1 MGLKA
6 FFNSLS
12 PCQDDE
18 CYEQSAD
25 VRSQLRFFEQLERIE
40 KQRKDEQ
47 EREILLKAAKVSY
60 CHLTI
65 LLCECVC
72 ECERE
77 RALMSPC
84 NSVFLCTAVC
94 MCVHVAPAQALTD
107 ELECDTSG

>member
-1 MGLKA
+1 MI
-6 FFNSLS
+6 FSS
-12 PCQDDE
+12 PPCQDDE

-65 LLCECVC
+65 LLCVCVC
-72 ECERE
+72 VNDRE
-77 RALMSPC
+77 LQQC
-84 NSVFLCTAVC
+84 VFVYRCVYV
-94 MCVHVAPAQALTD
+94 CVHVAPVQALTD

>member
-1 MGLKA
+1 M
-6 FFNSLS
+6 FSLS
-12 PCQDDE
+12 ACQDDE

-60 CHLTI
+60 CHLAI
-65 LLCECVC
+65 LLCVCVRQSC
-72 ECERE
+72 YVPMQQCGLVYCC
-77 RALMSPC
+77 A
-84 NSVFLCTAVC
+84 
-94 MCVHVAPAQALTD
+94 HVAPAQALTD